1 MDITPFIARIDP
13 APLAVFQRLP
23 THWDRPRFMLA
34 KQEGGWTPVTWGQFA
49 TEIEEIAA
57 FLMDRGLAHGDRGA
71 IFAPNRVQWMS
82 AALGLQAAGGV
93 MVPVYPAS
101 TAEQAAY
108 ILEHSDSKVVFVDTA
123 ALLSRLFAASSA
135 LGNVTTII
143 LLDDHV
149 DPNEVA
155 MSAVQKGLCA
165 PEAARTLLER
175 MVSWSSA
182 RTKGREKL
190 ASDADIVQRNMK
202 SIDLDAP
209 AVMLYTSG
217 TTGNPKGVPLT
228 HNNVGTNGRDWI
240 VCNGPMIDEDAVDLL
255 WLPLS
260 HIFGFG
266 EACLGNTLG
275 FTTYLSDPATVLSRL
290 PEVKPTVF
298 MSVPA
303 YWEKLAMAIATEP
316 GTEQRKAKLAAL
328 TGGRLQFCLSGGA
341 GLKREVKE
349 LFHQC
354 GLLIIEGYGLTET
367 SPTLTLNRPDRFRF
381 DSVGVPLPSVELKLA
396 EDGEIL
402 AKGPNVFA
410 GYHKDP
416 EATRNAFTEDGWFK
430 TGDVGRWT
438 EDGFLQIIDRKKDIL
453 VTAGGKN
460 VPPVNIEL
468 RFADDP
474 LFTHVVVYG
483 DGKRYLTA
491 GVWLNYEVAK
501 AMLGAD
507 WDDESRRDVA
517 LHNLVQQRIDKVN
530 GQLASF
536 ETIKKFVIIPTALTV
551 ESGLLTA
558 SLKVRRKKVY
568 EAFKHY
574 FEGMYE

>member
-1 MDITPFIARIDP
+1 MDVTPFIARIDP
-13 APLAVFQRLP
+13 APLAVFNRLATHQDRARFLLP
-23 THWDRPRFMLA
+23 T
-34 KQEGGWTPVTWGQFA
+34 KEGGWAPVTWGQFA
-49 TEIEEIAA
+49 TEIEEVGA
-57 FLMDRGLAHGDRGA
+57 FLIERGIAHRDRGA
-71 IFAPNRVQWMS
+71 VFAPNRVEWMS

-108 ILEHSDSKVVFVDTA
+108 ILEHSDSKVVFVDTP
-123 ALLSRLFAASSA
+123 ALLTRLFSAHAA
-135 LGNVTTII
+135 LGNVQTIVT
-143 LLDDHV
+143 LDDKL
-149 DPNEVA
+149 DPGAIAE
-155 MSAVQKGLCA
+155 SAVAKGLCSL
-165 PEAARTLLER
+165 EAAQSLREK
-175 MVSWSSA
+175 VFSWSAA
-182 RTKGREKL
+182 RAQGRAKL
-190 ASDADIVQRNMK
+190 GADPTVVRRSMA

-228 HNNVGTNGRDWI
+228 HNNVGVNGRDWL
-240 VCNGPMIDEDAVDLL
+240 VCNGPVIDEDAVDLL
-255 WLPLS
+255 WLPFS

-275 FTTYLSDPATVLSRL
+275 FTTYMCDPATVLSKL

-303 YWEKLAMAIATEP
+303 YWEKIAMGVAQESDPSKRT
-316 GTEQRKAKLAAL
+316 AKMAEI

-349 LFHQC
+349 LFHAC
-354 GLLIIEGYGLTET
+354 GVLIIEGYGLTET

-381 DSVGVPLPSVELKLA
+381 DTVGVALPSVELKLA

-402 AKGPNVFA
+402 AKGANVFL

-416 EATRNAFTEDGWFK
+416 EATRGAFTEDGWFK

-468 RFADDP
+468 RFADEP

-483 DGKRYLTA
+483 DGKRFLTA
-491 GVWLNYEVAK
+491 GVWINEGVAK
-501 AMLGAD
+501 ALLGAA
-507 WDDESRRDVA
+507 WDDESQRDAA
-517 LHNLVQQRIDKVN
+517 LHKAVQERVDRVN
-530 GQLASF
+530 AQLASY
-536 ETIKKFVIIPTALTV
+536 ESVKKFVIMPAALTV
-551 ESGLLTA
+551 EGGLLTA

-568 EAFKHY
+568 EAFKAQ
-574 FEGMYE
+574 FEGLYE